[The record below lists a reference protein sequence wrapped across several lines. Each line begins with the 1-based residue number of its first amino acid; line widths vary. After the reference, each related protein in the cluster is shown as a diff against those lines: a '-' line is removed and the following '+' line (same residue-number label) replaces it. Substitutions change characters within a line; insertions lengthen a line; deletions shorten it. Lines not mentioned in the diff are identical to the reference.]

1 MITKSLTGTNERRGV
16 NEMMEKTRKESRI
29 AGLVL
34 AFMAMVVMFVMFG
47 PTAQKAWADGELGP
61 VEYVDA
67 EGKTHTVTDYVEIT
81 SQNAVTEWETGWYFV
96 NETMTIEDYVNVS
109 GDVNLILGDGKT
121 VTANKGVYVPV
132 GVSLTIW
139 GQTKESG
146 ELDAFG
152 GLNEPGIGG
161 GYGENKDPNCG
172 TIIVNSGL
180 ITATSSGGAAGIGG
194 AKDGNGGNVII
205 NGGAVVAEQ
214 KTRGGAAIGGG
225 ENGDAGTFI
234 MNGGFVEAN
243 AYGDSAADS
252 GASGIGAGASGN
264 AGVIQINGGI
274 VIAYGGIGYPGI
286 GSKDNTGAE
295 IVITGGEIY
304 ACGGDHSAGIGSGSG
319 GAGGVI
325 TITGGQICAE
335 GDDRQDVWDYDI
347 EAPGIGAGYGGA
359 DATITLGW
367 TNLDDYIEATY
378 GGTVIL
384 TKEFMLEGEYG
395 KLATSENIDGVIIVP
410 RTYEVC
416 LDSSDGGSLECDDER
431 AAKGQEV
438 TVMVD
443 PEESYDLVTLQ
454 CLYYD
459 PVKDSDEPVEMT
471 KKDESTYTF
480 EMPGYPVTVIAGFG
494 RSTDY
499 VDVQGKS
506 HTVSDYQ
513 VLDGELSDW
522 EDEWLVL
529 TEDTTISDRI
539 YVDGDVNLILCD
551 GATLKAPEGIT
562 VDKYS
567 TLIIWAQA
575 EGSGKLIAT
584 GADYCAGIGDVYGNE
599 AGTIIINGGEINAT
613 GGQYSDGI
621 GGYLTKVI
629 INGGSVVAT
638 SGEEGSG
645 IGGYYSRV
653 TINGGKLTVEAGDN
667 GFGMGGYA
675 SKVTINGGQ
684 VLAID
689 RIFVENGSIS
699 IRGGKVDAT
708 YGISGEESTITIDG
722 GSVQAISAQNG
733 TAIGGKDCKVAING
747 GIILAFA
754 ASTATDYAIGCEDCE
769 VTLGWTLDTDYIM
782 CGGRLGGDVRF
793 AKDKKFV
800 DDQEK
805 DITAEAFVER
815 CLSGRNVG
823 IKAHLGTYYG
833 IELVGGEGSLQ
844 ANYVMALEGQTV
856 TVTERHSYPY
866 VLDGVLAT
874 TESGASVNL
883 KETVAHTYEFTMP
896 KEKVILQANY
906 HETTES
912 VHYVDANGEKHVVS
926 DPVLLN
932 SSNIEENLQDG
943 ELQGGWYAICGD
955 VTVDDAIIIKSNVNL
970 LLCDGAKLEVNEGI
984 DVDEGAILIIWGQ
997 EEGSGVLIAEGKPY
1011 AAGIGGESGYQAH
1024 FGEIVINGGTILAKG
1039 GEDGAG
1045 IGSGAA
1051 GERGN
1056 VTING
1061 GTILA
1066 KGNGFGAGIGGGYNG
1081 SFDNV
1086 TINGGTV
1093 TAIGGKRGAGIG
1105 TGIYGHGGYINI
1117 YGGTVTAKGRGGS
1130 AGIGS
1135 GYDASCADINVLG
1148 GQVTAVGKR
1157 YYDEDADEEI
1167 QGPGIGSGVEGKRG
1181 NIYLGYTNA
1190 DDFIEATYDGNET
1203 NFSLIGQFDL
1213 AETGEKISGISDANG
1228 KRIVPAKYKILAYS
1242 RASGES
1248 TASVADVM
1256 VAPSAKVFPGE
1267 SVKVTAPDKSA
1278 LGYSFLGWHEV
1289 TELTAEGNEVI
1300 SYDDEVLCDKL
1311 SYTFTAC
1318 DEDMAVVAVYEAR
1331 GNAQV
1336 KVSVVNYAEYYV
1348 GSSPTAQSGST
1359 ENVQLGTT
1367 LVLTAVDADKVLCWM
1382 NESNKVLGTKDSLR
1396 LVVTGDTAVTLVY
1409 RPEATNGAFVQFEN
1423 DFGQVL
1429 GYKSYSQGDVKVDY
1443 PGIPSKFGFTF
1454 EKWVFKGTNEEA
1466 SQEEILARVANGG
1479 VITVVPKYVQDDR
1492 KYVVTVRY
1500 QDAEGAEIRTED
1512 EFPEILVGT
1521 GYTVTA
1527 PAVDG
1532 YAFSCWKDSN
1542 GTILGY
1548 NESYYFL
1555 VASDNLLTAVYA
1567 ADGSAQQTQA
1577 QPVITIGVPSAVTTT
1592 DAHKVSCTVTRSIP
1606 DGYEL
1611 QEHGILYAK
1620 GVEGLDET
1628 TFVYG
1633 TAGVSKYQ
1641 SDKTSTSGVVKLNV
1655 KVSGEAISSGDS
1667 MNVSFRGYMI
1677 LKDNATG
1684 NVATYYTDIASGNYA
1699 ALNTQ
1704 N

>member
-1 MITKSLTGTNERRGV
+1 
-16 NEMMEKTRKESRI
+16 MMEKTRKESRI

-47 PTAQKAWADGELGP
+47 PTAQKAWADGELEP

-81 SQNAVTEWETGWYFV
+81 SQNVVTEWETGWYFV
-96 NETMTIEDYVNVS
+96 NEKMTIEDYVNVS

-132 GVSLTIW
+132 GASLTIW

-152 GLNEPGIGG
+152 GFNEPGIGG
-161 GYGENKDPNCG
+161 GYGNNKDPNCG
-172 TIIVNSGL
+172 TIIVNSGG
-180 ITATSSGGAAGIGG
+180 IIAKSKGIAAGIGG
-194 AKDGNGGNVII
+194 AYYGNGGNVTI

-234 MNGGFVEAN
+234 MNGGYVVAS
-243 AYGDSAADS
+243 ARGDSAANS
-252 GASGIGAGASGN
+252 GAAGIGAGASGK

-274 VIAYGGIGYPGI
+274 LLAYGGIGYPGI

-295 IVITGGEIY
+295 IVITGGDIY

-325 TITGGQICAE
+325 TITGGQIYAE
-335 GDDRQDVWDYDI
+335 GDDRQDIWYYDV
-347 EAPGIGAGYGGA
+347 EAPGIGAGDGGA

-367 TNLDDYIEATY
+367 TNLDDYIESSY

-384 TKEFMLEGEYG
+384 TKEFSLEDEYG
-395 KLATSENIDGVIIVP
+395 ELATSENIDGVIIVP

-438 TVMVD
+438 TVMVS
-443 PEESYDLVTLQ
+443 PEKSYDLVTLQ

-459 PVKDSDEPVEMT
+459 PVKDSDAPVELT

-480 EMPGYPVTVIAGFG
+480 KMPGYPVTVIAGFG

-499 VDVQGKS
+499 VDAQGNS
-506 HTVSDYQ
+506 HTVSNYQ
-513 VLDGELSDW
+513 VLDSDLSDW

-529 TEDTTISDRI
+529 TEDTTINDRI
-539 YVDGDVNLILCD
+539 YSYGEVNLILCD
-551 GATLKAPEGIT
+551 GATLKAPKGIT

-584 GADYCAGIGDVYGNE
+584 GDDYCAGIGDGFSND
-599 AGTIIINGGEINAT
+599 AGTIIINGGRINAT
-613 GGQYSDGI
+613 GGLYSDGI

-638 SGEEGSG
+638 SGGEGSG
-645 IGGYYSRV
+645 IGGVASKV
-653 TINGGKLTVEAGDN
+653 TVNGGKLTVEAGDH
-667 GFGMGGYA
+667 GFGIGGYA
-675 SKVTINGGQ
+675 SKFTINGGQ
-684 VLAID
+684 VLAMD

-699 IRGGKVDAT
+699 IRGGKVGAQN
-708 YGISGEESTITIDG
+708 GICGEESTITIDG
-722 GSVQAISAQNG
+722 GSVQAASPQNG

-747 GIILAFA
+747 GSIFAFP
-754 ASTATDYAIGCEDCE
+754 SYPATDYAIGCEDCE
-769 VTLGWTLDTDYIM
+769 VTLGWTLDTDYIT

-793 AKDKKFV
+793 AKDRKFV
-800 DDQEK
+800 DDQGK

-815 CLSGRNVG
+815 CLGGRNVRIQAPSG
-823 IKAHLGTYYG
+823 EYYG
-833 IELVGGEGSLQ
+833 IELVSGEGSLQ
-844 ANYVMALEGQTV
+844 ADCAVALAGQTV

-874 TESGASVNL
+874 TESGASVGLAN
-883 KETVAHTYEFTMP
+883 TGAHIYEFTMP
-896 KEKVILQANY
+896 AEKVILQANY
-906 HETTES
+906 HVTNES

-926 DPVLLN
+926 DPILLN
-932 SSNIEENLQDG
+932 SSNVEEYLQDG
-943 ELQGGWYAICGD
+943 KLQSGWYAICGD
-955 VTVDDAIIIKSNVNL
+955 ITVDGAIIIKSNVNL

-984 DVDEGAILIIWGQ
+984 EVDEGAVLTIWGQ
-997 EEGSGVLIAEGKPY
+997 EEGSGVLIAEGKPE
-1011 AAGIGGESGYQAH
+1011 AAGIGGADDYQPAH
-1024 FGEIVINGGTILAKG
+1024 FGEIVINGGTIQAKG
-1039 GEDGAG
+1039 GFNAAG
-1045 IGSGAA
+1045 IGSGLD
-1051 GERGN
+1051 GERGSI
-1056 VTING
+1056 TING

-1066 KGNGFGAGIGGGYNG
+1066 EGRVCGAGIGGGLYG
-1081 SFDNV
+1081 TADSV

-1093 TAIGGKRGAGIG
+1093 TAIGGNRGAGIG
-1105 TGIYGHGGYINI
+1105 TGIFGHGGYINI
-1117 YGGTVTAKGRGGS
+1117 HGGTVTAKGRGGS

-1148 GQVTAVGKR
+1148 GQVTAVGEG

-1181 NIYLGYTNA
+1181 HIYLGYTNA

-1203 NFSLIGQFDL
+1203 NFSLIGQFEL

-1311 SYTFTAC
+1311 SYTFTAS

-1336 KVSVVNYAEYYV
+1336 TVSAVNGAKYFV
-1348 GSSPTAQSGST
+1348 NNGPTAQGGST

-1367 LVLTAVDADKVLCWM
+1367 LLLTAGDADKVLCWM
-1382 NESNKVLGTKDSLR
+1382 NESNKVLGTKASLR

-1409 RPEATNGAFVQFEN
+1409 RPEATNSAFVQFEN

-1443 PGIPSKFGFTF
+1443 PGMPSKFGFTF

-1466 SQEEILARVANGG
+1466 SQEAILARVANGG

-1555 VASDNLLTAVYA
+1555 VASDNSLTAVYA

-1577 QPVITIGVPSAVTTT
+1577 QPVITIGMPSAVTTT

-1620 GVEGLDET
+1620 GVEGLNET

-1633 TAGVSKYQ
+1633 TAGVSKYM

-1655 KVSGEAISSGDS
+1655 KVSGDTISSGDN
-1667 MNVSFRGYMI
+1667 MNISFRGYMI

-1684 NVATYYTDIASGNYA
+1684 NVATYYTDIASGSYA